1 MRIDIRT
8 QSAYVSAHA
17 TTIRLDDQL
26 PAEAKRYASQS
37 GRTLTSLIED
47 ALREILARRY
57 AAAPAST
64 GHAHQRARG
73 VLPGVD
79 IDNSA
84 ALLDMM
90 ESRNDIMERKD

>member
-1 MRIDIRT
+1 MR
-8 QSAYVSAHA
+8 

-26 PAEAKRYASQS
+26 LAEAKRYASQS

-47 ALREILARRY
+47 ALRETLARRQTM
-57 AAAPAST
+57 PSRRRVTLPT
-64 GHAHQRARG
+64 GGRGG

-79 IDNSA
+79 IDSSA

-90 ESRNDIMERKD
+90 ESRNDIVERKD